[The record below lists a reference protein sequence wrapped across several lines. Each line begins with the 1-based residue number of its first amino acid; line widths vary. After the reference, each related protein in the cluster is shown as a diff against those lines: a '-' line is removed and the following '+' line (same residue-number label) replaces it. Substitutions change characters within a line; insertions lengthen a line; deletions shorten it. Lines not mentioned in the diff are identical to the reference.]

1 MAIGI
6 ISAMPEE
13 ITAVVKS
20 MTTHH
25 TTEKGM
31 RSYHHGEL
39 FGKEVVLVFSRWGKV
54 AAATTATQMIE
65 DFDLSEIL
73 FTGVAGA
80 LDDNLEIG
88 DIVVGIRMFQ
98 HDLDGSPIIKKY
110 EVPLL
115 GKSFFETDPAN
126 RKKLIEACQRFLE
139 KFELTFPENRTEKFG
154 IRTPKIVEG
163 DIASGDQF
171 ISEKSEIKKIKDGLK
186 SVVCTEMEGAA
197 VAQVCFEYGL
207 PFSIFRT
214 ISDKANDNAHIDFP
228 AFAKEIASNYALGIL
243 KNYLSMRY

>member
-1 MAIGI
+1 MPIGI
-6 ISAMPEE
+6 ISAMPQE
-13 ITAVVKS
+13 IDAVVKT
-20 MTTHH
+20 MTTHQ
-25 TTEKGM
+25 TREKGM
-31 RSYHHGEL
+31 RTYHVGEL
-39 FGKEVVLVFSRWGKV
+39 VGKEIVLVFSRWGKV

-80 LDDNLEIG
+80 LEKNLEIG
-88 DIVVGIRMFQ
+88 DIVVGKRLFQ
-98 HDLDGSPIIKKY
+98 HDLDGSPIVKRY

-115 GKSFFETDPAN
+115 GKTFFETDQE
-126 RKKLIEACQRFLE
+126 RSLKLIEACKAFLEE
-139 KFELTFPENRTEKFG
+139 KFERVVDKKTAARFG
-154 IRTPKIVEG
+154 IKEPKIIKG

-171 ISEKSEIKKIKDGLK
+171 ISEKKEIKKIRAGLK

-197 VAQVCFEYGL
+197 VAQVCFEYGM

-228 AFAKEIASNYALGIL
+228 AFAKEIASQYALEIL
-243 KNYLSMRY
+243 KNYLT

>member
-1 MAIGI
+1 MPIGI

-13 ITAVVKS
+13 IDAVVKT
-20 MTTHH
+20 MTTHQ
-25 TTEKGM
+25 TQVKGM
-31 RSYHHGEL
+31 RTYHIGEL
-39 FGKEVVLVFSRWGKV
+39 VGKKVVLVFSRWGKV

-80 LDDNLEIG
+80 LDEDLDIG
-88 DIVVGIRMFQ
+88 DIVVGKRMFQ
-98 HDLDGSPIIKKY
+98 HDLDGSPIVKRY

-115 GKSFFETDPAN
+115 GKTFFETDPE
-126 RKKLIEACQRFLE
+126 RSIKLVQACKAFLEE
-139 KFELTFPENRTEKFG
+139 KFERVVDKKTADRFG
-154 IRTPKIVEG
+154 IKEPKIIEG

-171 ISEKSEIKKIKDGLK
+171 ISETAEIKKIRAGLK

-197 VAQVCFEYGL
+197 VAQVCYEYGM

-228 AFAKEIASNYALGIL
+228 AFAQEIASQYALEIL
-243 KNYLSMRY
+243 KNYLT

>member
-1 MAIGI
+1 
-6 ISAMPEE
+6 MPEE

-31 RSYHHGEL
+31 RSYHYGEL

-80 LDDNLEIG
+80 LDEGLEIG
-88 DIVVGIRMFQ
+88 DIVVGRNMFQ
-98 HDLDGSPIIKKY
+98 HDLDGSPIVKKY

-115 GKSFFETDPAN
+115 GKSFFETDPTN
-126 RKKLIEACQRFLE
+126 RKKLKDACQSFLE
-139 KFELTFPENRTEKFG
+139 EFEHAFPIIKTEIFG
-154 IRTPKIVEG
+154 IRKPKVIEG

-171 ISEKSEIKKIKDGLK
+171 ISKKAEIKKIKVGLK

-214 ISDKANDNAHIDFP
+214 ISDKANNNSHIDFP

-243 KNYLSMRY
+243 KNYLSSPSVRMGVTQ